1 MPPGGGPYA
10 VEAFAC
16 AKAGNRREEY
26 EDAWAVRGSDSPRQ
40 VRAAVA
46 DGATETSFSG
56 LWATLLSER
65 WARGREVGPEFGA
78 RLGAARRLWR
88 GRVGRRPLPWYA
100 AEKARQG
107 AYAAFLG
114 VSLNARTGAWRAVAV
129 GDCNLFHLRGLGPGL
144 RLMQA
149 FPLERSAEFG
159 SSPFL
164 LGSVARPG
172 DDPASHVRQAA
183 GVLPGDGLLLL
194 ASDALSAWLL
204 RREESGRPAWEAMS
218 PLGLADQGEFEG
230 LVAGARE
237 DGARNDDMTLLRIA
251 PRPD

>member
-1 MPPGGGPYA
+1 MPPGAGPYA
-10 VEAFAC
+10 IQAFAC

-40 VRAAVA
+40 VRVAVA
-46 DGATETSFSG
+46 DGATETSFSA
-56 LWATLLSER
+56 LWAILLAER
-65 WARGREVGPEFGA
+65 WARGRESGPEFVA

-144 RLMQA
+144 RLVQA
-149 FPLERSAEFG
+149 FPLERSDEFG

-164 LGSVARPG
+164 LGSLVRRG
-172 DDPASHVRQAA
+172 EDPVPLLRQAG
-183 GVLPGDGLLLL
+183 GVLAGDGMLLL

-204 RREESGRPAWEAMS
+204 RREESGRPAWGAAS
-218 PLGLADQGEFEG
+218 PLGLDDEGEFEA
-230 LVAGARE
+230 LVAEARR
-237 DGARNDDMTLLRIA
+237 DGARNDDMTLVRIT